1 MPAVDYAAAWDEL
14 QEELLKRD
22 GWGTRT
28 VVALMADLRVRHR
41 IPESDAGRA
50 LRLAADAANDL
61 AGLHAHGVA
70 PAGGHPEAPKE
81 GADEHRYRE
90 ERAAAGL

>member
-1 MPAVDYAAAWDEL
+1 MTAVDYAAAWDDL
-14 QEELLKRD
+14 QEQLLSRD

-28 VVALMADLRVRHR
+28 VIALMADLRVRHR

-61 AGLHAHGVA
+61 AGLHARVA
-70 PAGGHPEAPKE
+70 EPAGGATKPEE
-81 GADEHRYRE
+81 GAYEHHRE
-90 ERAAAGL
+90 EGHPVAG